1 MNILDPRRPP
11 LLCKTM
17 VFPRKTHSSFS
28 FPILFLLH
36 LCPITFSATDT
47 ISRMQPL
54 SGDTTVVS
62 KEGNFE
68 LGFFSPGNNGNF
80 YVGIWFRAISKR
92 TAIWVANRDKPVSS
106 ASSPELKISG
116 DGNLVLLN
124 SLGALAW
131 SSNSSGKHSRS
142 TIAVLLDNGNLIL
155 RDQNN
160 SSNVLWQSFDH
171 PTDTV
176 LNGQWFGI
184 DKITGEYKNRVSWND
199 PEDPAPGP
207 FSYHADLITLS
218 QYVSLWN
225 HTKVYWQS
233 GNWTGKAFT
242 SIPGMPLNSNYSYD
256 LINNSREFKFR
267 YTTKDVSI
275 ITRIVLS
282 VNGQLQR
289 HTWSHDSEE
298 WIQQW
303 SLPAALCDVYSV
315 CGPFGVCKTG
325 DDEQCS
331 CLPGFRPASSKSW
344 DLGAWSE
351 GCVRQ
356 TDIQCAKSNEAIDK
370 RELDAFIKVTSIR
383 ISRIPITPEVQSMEE
398 CRSICLS
405 NCACTA
411 YGYKK
416 DCNIWN
422 GELRDLK
429 QLSNG
434 NTDGFDIYIRLAAS
448 DLLTRESKKKAHHV
462 KLTVLIAMLGSIF
475 VALFVL
481 GMIVHLLRR
490 RNSTQNAFSS
500 GDSIIVYDYSFLQ
513 QCTKNFSA
521 KLGQGS
527 FGSVFKGLL
536 PDSKSIAVKKL
547 QGMRQGEKQFQTE
560 VRALGRIH
568 HTNLVHLNGFCLK
581 GAERLLVY
589 DFMVN
594 GSLDSH
600 LFNNVKILDWNT
612 RFQVILGVA
621 KGLHYLHHEC
631 LDRIIHCDI
640 KPENV
645 LLDADFTPKVA
656 DFGLAKLMDRNY
668 SRALT
673 TVRGTIGYL
682 APEWIRGLPITS
694 KADVYSYGMMLFE
707 IISGRRNTELMEN
720 GTVRYFPV
728 WAAVKI
734 SKGDFSQI
742 LDYRLHDTNY
752 QELERAC
759 KVACWCI
766 QDNEAHRPTM
776 WQIVQILQGI
786 LDVSLAPVPVFLQQL
801 VEGENDSS

>member
-1 MNILDPRRPP
+1 MA
-11 LLCKTM
+11 
-17 VFPRKTHSSFS
+17 FPSKTHSSFN

-36 LCPITFSATDT
+36 LCTTTFGATDT
-47 ISRMQPL
+47 ITRIKSL

-62 KEGNFE
+62 KEGKFV

-80 YVGIWFRAISKR
+80 YAGIWFGSISKR
-92 TAIWVANRDKPVSS
+92 TVVWVANRDKPVSS
-106 ASSPELKISG
+106 ASSSKLQISE
-116 DGNLVLLN
+116 DGHLVLLN
-124 SLGALAW
+124 SLGATAW
-131 SSNSSGKHSRS
+131 SSNSARKLSRS

-155 RDQNN
+155 RDQDN
-160 SSNVLWQSFDH
+160 SSDVFWQSFDH

-184 DKITGEYKNRVSWND
+184 DKITGEYQNRVCWID

-207 FSYHADLITLS
+207 FSHHVDLITVS

-225 HTKVYWQS
+225 HSKVYWQS

-242 SIPGMPLNSNYSYD
+242 SIPGMPLKSDYIYD
-256 LINNSREFKFR
+256 FVNNTHKLKFR
-267 YTTKDVSI
+267 STARDVSI
-275 ITRIVLS
+275 ITRGVLS

-289 HTWSHDSEE
+289 HTWSHELEE

-303 SLPAALCDVYSV
+303 SLPAAMCDVYSV

-325 DDEQCS
+325 ADEQCY
-331 CLPGFRPASSKSW
+331 CLPGFRPASLKSW
-344 DLGAWSE
+344 DLGAWSQ

-356 TDIQCAKSNEAIDK
+356 TDIQCDNSNKQTEKKEQDGFLKITN
-370 RELDAFIKVTSIR
+370 IK
-383 ISRIPITPEVQSMEE
+383 ISQNPITRKVQSIEE

-411 YGYKK
+411 YGHKH

-434 NTDGFDIYIRLAAS
+434 NNDGFDIYIRLAAS
-448 DLLTRESKKKAHHV
+448 DLLIRDSKKKVHHV
-462 KLTVLIAMLGSIF
+462 RTTMLIAVLGSIF
-475 VALFVL
+475 MALCTL
-481 GMIVHLLRR
+481 GVIVQISQR
-490 RNSTQNAFSS
+490 RNSTQKAIWN
-500 GDSIIVYDYSFLQ
+500 DDVLIMYDYSFLQ
-513 QCTKNFSA
+513 HCTKNFSD

-560 VRALGRIH
+560 VRALGRVQH
-568 HTNLVHLNGFCLK
+568 SNLVHLSGFCLR

-589 DFMVN
+589 DFMEN

-600 LFNNVKILDWNT
+600 IFNNVKILDWNR
-612 RFQVILGVA
+612 RFQVVLGVA
-621 KGLHYLHHEC
+621 KGLHYLHEEC
-631 LDRIIHCDI
+631 LDCIIHCDI

-645 LLDADFTPKVA
+645 LLDADFSAKVA

-668 SRALT
+668 SRVLT
-673 TVRGTIGYL
+673 TMRGTIGYL
-682 APEWIRGLPITS
+682 APEWIRGLPITP

-707 IISGRRNTELMEN
+707 IISGRRNTEVMEN
-720 GTVRYFPV
+720 RTITYFPV
-728 WAAVKI
+728 WAAVEM
-734 SKGDFSQI
+734 SKGDISKI
-742 LDYRLHDTNY
+742 MDHRLHDVNFE
-752 QELERAC
+752 ELERTC

-776 WQIVQILQGI
+776 GQIVQILQGI
-786 LDVSLAPVPVFLQQL
+786 QHVSLAPVPALLQQL
-801 VEGENDSS
+801 VQGQYGSS